1 MPRRK
6 YGRLVKTVER
16 PPNDNCSRCRS
27 GKYCP
32 IPDHV
37 GNDALANRNWQGP
50 ESVDKRENKKNP
62 ARK

>member
-16 PPNDNCSRCRS
+16 PPNDNCSRWRS

-32 IPDHV
+32 IPGHK
-37 GNDALANRNWQGP
+37 GNNAIANREWQGP
-50 ESVDKRENKKNP
+50 ENVDKRENKMNP
-62 ARK
+62 AKK

>member
-32 IPDHV
+32 IPGHK
-37 GNDALANRNWQGP
+37 GNNAIANREWQGP
-50 ESVDKRENKKNP
+50 ENVDKRENKRNP
-62 ARK
+62 AKK